1 MDLTERDR
9 AILDF
14 ESSWWAESGPKEQ
27 LIRDRFELSATRYYQ
42 ILNELLETD
51 QAYEY
56 NPLVIR
62 RLRRLRDRRRRAR
75 HEGYQ
80 ASDQAGE

>member
-14 ESSWWAESGPKEQ
+14 ESSWWAEAGPKEQ

-51 QAYEY
+51 AAYEH

-80 ASDQAGE
+80 ASDRASE

>member
-1 MDLTERDR
+1 MQLTQRDR
-9 AILDF
+9 DILDF
-14 ESSWWAESGPKEQ
+14 ESAWWSESGPKEQ

-42 ILNELLETD
+42 ILNELLETVE
-51 QAYEY
+51 AYEY
-56 NPLVIR
+56 NPLVVR

-80 ASDQAGE
+80 ASEPPAR